1 MSYRL
6 EWFQIWDLYRYM
18 VADLRFRDRIASGE
32 LF

>member
-1 MSYRL
+1 MSSLL
-6 EWFQIWDLYRYM
+6 ERFQIWDLYQYM